1 MKKYIYVLILP
12 LLVAGG
18 LVFANHATN
27 KKQSQPP
34 TPTTECMTERAKWEA
49 SPDGIKYKEWEA
61 SEAGQKVMSST
72 AKIKKAVREFTGM
85 EAVITSL
92 TLPPGSR
99 LGYGIMVKIDG
110 EDYIL
115 SFGAGKSDQFKQLR
129 NLKVNDRIVIKSSAV
144 LHAPKYAYPIISG
157 EKVEK
162 DGQLIYERPLPE
174 DGC

>member
-1 MKKYIYVLILP
+1 M
-12 LLVAGG
+12 A
-18 LVFANHATN
+18 
-27 KKQSQPP
+27 
-34 TPTTECMTERAKWEA
+34 
-49 SPDGIKYKEWEA
+49 
-61 SEAGQKVMSST
+61 ST

-85 EAVITSL
+85 EAVVTSL

-110 EDYIL
+110 EEYIL

-174 DGC
+174 NGC